1 MTAKIIPLGCITRL
15 DLPADRVIDA
25 LREADLEGV
34 VVMGYRKEEA
44 GGELYFASSYANGGS
59 TGRRRRAAG
68 ARRLRLTR
76 TRAACRRACARPA

>member
-15 DLPADRVIDA
+15 DLPADRIIDA

-44 GGELYFASSYANGGS
+44 GGELYFASSYADGG
-59 TGRRRRAAG
+59 TVLWLMEQCRRRLLAVSDDSEG
-68 ARRLRLTR
+68 
-76 TRAACRRACARPA
+76 